1 MYFTDDVPTSAV
13 TGLQLNDPILQ
24 LDIGDLSARSAAA
37 EPIPLFRLS
46 TPSATDHPPPPP
58 LPVASTRRYLANAR
72 DGPIHRPR
80 PDSPTRHAQSLRA
93 ACEALSPSPI
103 FLPSSPPLLHPP
115 RLPRPQRPGVL
126 VRLLEDASFR
136 LPRAVISHYAE
147 AKERHAIVR
156 CCMSFS
162 RRMGCPSA
170 RRFGMCSG
178 SS

>member
-1 MYFTDDVPTSAV
+1 VYFTDDVPTSAV

-103 FLPSSPPLLHPP
+103 FLPSSPPPHPRRSSP
-115 RLPRPQRPGVL
+115 PPSFTLRVYPVRSAPGCWCGCSRTRASGCRGPSSRTMRRRRSGMRLSG
-126 VRLLEDASFR
+126 
-136 LPRAVISHYAE
+136 AV
-147 AKERHAIVR
+147 
-156 CCMSFS
+156 
-162 RRMGCPSA
+162 
-170 RRFGMCSG
+170 
-178 SS
+178 

>member
-1 MYFTDDVPTSAV
+1 VYFTDDVPTSAV

-93 ACEALSPSPI
+93 ACEALSPSPNLPP
-103 FLPSSPPLLHPP
+103 FLPAPSFTLRVYPVRSAPGCWCGCSRTRASGCRGPSSRTMRRRRSGM
-115 RLPRPQRPGVL
+115 RLSG
-126 VRLLEDASFR
+126 
-136 LPRAVISHYAE
+136 AV
-147 AKERHAIVR
+147 
-156 CCMSFS
+156 
-162 RRMGCPSA
+162 
-170 RRFGMCSG
+170 
-178 SS
+178 